1 VHLAERL
8 VQDTKDLQELEVVL
22 AEVQLHVQ
30 LHAQLHEVQLLPL
43 LHQAPRLQ
51 QLSVRSCAIVQEDL
65 VQLEEVED
73 FAREI
78 QSVENSLFY
87 AFEQDLLSL

>member
-1 VHLAERL
+1 MHLAERL

-22 AEVQLHVQ
+22 VQAEVQLHE
-30 LHAQLHEVQLLPL
+30 QLHEVQLLPL
-43 LHQAPRLQ
+43 LRQAPRLQ
-51 QLSVRSCAIVQEDL
+51 QLVVRSCAIVQEDL

-87 AFEQDLLSL
+87 VFEQDLLSL